1 VESLNFGRAMPF
13 RLSRCA
19 ILAALVGAVH
29 LAGCGQ
35 RGPLYLPDQ
44 TPPEKRALS
53 TQAASAGSP
62 GLRLSP
68 TARS

>member
-19 ILAALVGAVH
+19 ILAALVGTVH

-44 TPPEKRALS
+44 TPPKKSLS
-53 TQAASAGSP
+53 TQAAPAGSP

>member
-1 VESLNFGRAMPF
+1 VEFRDFGRAMPS

-19 ILAALVGAVH
+19 ILAALVGTVH

-44 TPPEKRALS
+44 APAKKSLS
-53 TQAASAGSP
+53 LQAAPVGGAGLP
-62 GLRLSP
+62 LP
-68 TARS
+68 PIPRS